1 MNTET
6 ARLTPR
12 QATELIGA
20 VNYAVRSMEP
30 IENHPDEY
38 TVDLHDTDMQN
49 RLASHDL
56 VIGLQIA
63 VLE

>member
-1 MNTET
+1 
-6 ARLTPR
+6 
-12 QATELIGA
+12 
-20 VNYAVRSMEP
+20 MEP

-63 VLE
+63 VLEQEVHA